1 MQARTILAVTVSA
14 VALLTGTAC
23 TVARDQQTV
32 GSYVDDTAL
41 TTRVKA
47 KFAEDPT
54 VAMLAINVKT
64 FKGVVQLSGIAK
76 SWEEKRRAG
85 ELARSTSGVV
95 DVKNDITVG

>member
-1 MQARTILAVTVSA
+1 MQVRQVLAVSVSA
-14 VALLTGTAC
+14 VALLLGSGC
-23 TVARDQQTV
+23 SVFRDQQTV
-32 GSYVDDTAL
+32 GSYVDDATL

-54 VAMLAINVKT
+54 VGMLAINVKT
-64 FKGVVQLSGIAK
+64 FKGVVQLSGVAK

-85 ELARSTSGVV
+85 ELARATSGVV